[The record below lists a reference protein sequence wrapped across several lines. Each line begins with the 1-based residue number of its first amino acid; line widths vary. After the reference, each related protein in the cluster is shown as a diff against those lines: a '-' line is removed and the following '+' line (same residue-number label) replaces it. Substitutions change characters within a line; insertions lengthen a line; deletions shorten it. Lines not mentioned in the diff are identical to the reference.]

1 MNFKGITVYTKE
13 LNLSHFVLSPLLLL
27 AILVS
32 TGINF
37 SLKKNQSNFS
47 LGVANIEALATGEID
62 VNIDFSFKE
71 ANYFYCRC
79 RDLDGGSARCTGA
92 NALSLRRNCYKG
104 STTVLCKNWQSNC
117 E

>member
-1 MNFKGITVYTKE
+1 MKKKLFQIGFI
-13 LNLSHFVLSPLLLL
+13 LLL

-32 TGINF
+32 TGI
-37 SLKKNQSNFS
+37 NFS

>member
-1 MNFKGITVYTKE
+1 MKKKLFQIGFI
-13 LNLSHFVLSPLLLL
+13 LLL

-47 LGVANIEALATGEID
+47 LT
-62 VNIDFSFKE
+62 
-71 ANYFYCRC
+71 Y
-79 RDLDGGSARCTGA
+79 
-92 NALSLRRNCYKG
+92 NCNN
-104 STTVLCKNWQSNC
+104 VIIILL

>member
-1 MNFKGITVYTKE
+1 MKKKLFQIGFI
-13 LNLSHFVLSPLLLL
+13 LLL

-62 VNIDFSFKE
+62 VNMIFHLKKQIILLQMPRSGW
-71 ANYFYCRC
+71 R
-79 RDLDGGSARCTGA
+79 
-92 NALSLRRNCYKG
+92 
-104 STTVLCKNWQSNC
+104 
-117 E
+117 

>member
-1 MNFKGITVYTKE
+1 MKKKLFQIGFI
-13 LNLSHFVLSPLLLL
+13 LLL

-71 ANYFYCRC
+71 ANYFYCRS
-79 RDLDGGSARCTGA
+79 RSGWR
-92 NALSLRRNCYKG
+92 
-104 STTVLCKNWQSNC
+104 
-117 E
+117 

>member
-1 MNFKGITVYTKE
+1 MKKKLFQIGFI
-13 LNLSHFVLSPLLLL
+13 LLL

-62 VNIDFSFKE
+62 VNFHLKKQIIFIADAEIWMEVVQDVLELTPSLYAEIVIKDQQ
-71 ANYFYCRC
+71 RC
-79 RDLDGGSARCTGA
+79 YVKIGKVIVNSKIC
-92 NALSLRRNCYKG
+92 
-104 STTVLCKNWQSNC
+104 
-117 E
+117 

>member
-1 MNFKGITVYTKE
+1 MKKKLFQIGFI
-13 LNLSHFVLSPLLLL
+13 LLL

-32 TGINF
+32 AGINF

>member
-1 MNFKGITVYTKE
+1 MKKKLFQIGFI
-13 LNLSHFVLSPLLLL
+13 LLL

-47 LGVANIEALATGEID
+47 LGVDNWTFSQIMVASWFIGLFID

>member
-1 MNFKGITVYTKE
+1 MKKNIVI
-13 LNLSHFVLSPLLLL
+13 LLL
-27 AILVS
+27 VS
-32 TGINF
+32 FVSFCAYNMCESKSSF
-37 SLKKNQSNFS
+37 SDVLLTIS
-47 LGVANIEALATGEID
+47 NIEALATGEID

>member
-1 MNFKGITVYTKE
+1 MKKKLFQIGFI
-13 LNLSHFVLSPLLLL
+13 LLL

-62 VNIDFSFKE
+62 VNIDFSFKRVYIE
-71 ANYFYCRC
+71 
-79 RDLDGGSARCTGA
+79 
-92 NALSLRRNCYKG
+92 
-104 STTVLCKNWQSNC
+104 
-117 E
+117 

>member
-1 MNFKGITVYTKE
+1 MKIKRGDTYQIKLYLEPGKISDHNRRDNGT
-13 LNLSHFVLSPLLLL
+13 
-27 AILVS
+27 
-32 TGINF
+32 
-37 SLKKNQSNFS
+37 LKFT
-47 LGVANIEALATGEID
+47 GVASWFIGLVID

>member
-1 MNFKGITVYTKE
+1 MKKKLFQIGFI
-13 LNLSHFVLSPLLLL
+13 LLL
-27 AILVS
+27 ATLVS

-79 RDLDGGSARCTGA
+79 RDLDGGSARCTVFRV
-92 NALSLRRNCYKG
+92 SISTVVMEEVSFRR
-104 STTVLCKNWQSNC
+104 SIFW
-117 E
+117 

>member
-1 MNFKGITVYTKE
+1 MKKKLFQIGFI
-13 LNLSHFVLSPLLLL
+13 LLL

-79 RDLDGGSARCTGA
+79 TGA

>member
-1 MNFKGITVYTKE
+1 MKKKLFQIGFI
-13 LNLSHFVLSPLLLL
+13 LLL

-62 VNIDFSFKE
+62 VNIEDRKS
-71 ANYFYCRC
+71 
-79 RDLDGGSARCTGA
+79 
-92 NALSLRRNCYKG
+92 
-104 STTVLCKNWQSNC
+104 VV
-117 E
+117 

>member
-1 MNFKGITVYTKE
+1 MKKKLFQIGFI
-13 LNLSHFVLSPLLLL
+13 LLL

-92 NALSLRRNCYKG
+92 NASLYAEIVIKDQQRCYVKIG
-104 STTVLCKNWQSNC
+104 KVIVNSKIC
-117 E
+117 

>member
-1 MNFKGITVYTKE
+1 MKKKLFQIGFI
-13 LNLSHFVLSPLLLL
+13 LLL

-47 LGVANIEALATGEID
+47 LGVANIE
-62 VNIDFSFKE
+62 VSFKE

>member
-1 MNFKGITVYTKE
+1 MKKKLFQIGFI
-13 LNLSHFVLSPLLLL
+13 LLL

-92 NALSLRRNCYKG
+92 NALSLRRNCYG
-104 STTVLCKNWQSNC
+104 GAISEIAPSHISRCST
-117 E
+117 

>member
-1 MNFKGITVYTKE
+1 MKKKLFQIGFI
-13 LNLSHFVLSPLLLL
+13 LLL

-62 VNIDFSFKE
+62 VNIDFGDPQGFW
-71 ANYFYCRC
+71 
-79 RDLDGGSARCTGA
+79 T
-92 NALSLRRNCYKG
+92 LR
-104 STTVLCKNWQSNC
+104 VLLPVWAMGICILKAIKNN
-117 E
+117 EKK

>member
-1 MNFKGITVYTKE
+1 MKKKLFQIGFI
-13 LNLSHFVLSPLLLL
+13 LLL

-79 RDLDGGSARCTGA
+79 RDLDGGRSEE
-92 NALSLRRNCYKG
+92 RRVGKECRSRWSPYH
-104 STTVLCKNWQSNC
+104 
-117 E
+117 

>member
-1 MNFKGITVYTKE
+1 MKKKLFQIGFI
-13 LNLSHFVLSPLLLL
+13 LLL

-71 ANYFYCRC
+71 ANYLLELTPSLYAEIVIKDQQRC
-79 RDLDGGSARCTGA
+79 YVKIGKVIVNSKIC
-92 NALSLRRNCYKG
+92 
-104 STTVLCKNWQSNC
+104 
-117 E
+117 

>member
-1 MNFKGITVYTKE
+1 MKKKLFQIGFI
-13 LNLSHFVLSPLLLL
+13 LLL

-37 SLKKNQSNFS
+37 SLKK
-47 LGVANIEALATGEID
+47 NIEALATGEID

>member
-1 MNFKGITVYTKE
+1 MKKKLFQIGFI
-13 LNLSHFVLSPLLLL
+13 LLL

-79 RDLDGGSARCTGA
+79 RDLDVLELTPSLYAEIVIKDQQRCYVKIGKVIV
-92 NALSLRRNCYKG
+92 NSKIC
-104 STTVLCKNWQSNC
+104 
-117 E
+117 

>member
-1 MNFKGITVYTKE
+1 MKKKLFQIGFI
-13 LNLSHFVLSPLLLL
+13 LLL

-71 ANYFYCRC
+71 DIIFSKSLIVADVITF
-79 RDLDGGSARCTGA
+79 
-92 NALSLRRNCYKG
+92 LSNLSFSSDTSVNSCSILFISSSSEGISSVINRIF
-104 STTVLCKNWQSNC
+104 SNIISL
-117 E
+117 

>member
-1 MNFKGITVYTKE
+1 MKKKLFQIGFI
-13 LNLSHFVLSPLLLL
+13 LLL

-71 ANYFYCRC
+71 ANYFYWMGVVQDVLELTPSLYAEIVIKDQQRC
-79 RDLDGGSARCTGA
+79 YVKIGKVIVNSKIC
-92 NALSLRRNCYKG
+92 
-104 STTVLCKNWQSNC
+104 
-117 E
+117 